1 MKDTTPEAPLTT
13 QEEMMLWWS
22 GLCWEYHPR
31 NCECNDMG
39 EFPSPENQEGR
50 IIVRDLPP
58 KKSNQ

>member
-1 MKDTTPEAPLTT
+1 
-13 QEEMMLWWS
+13 MMLWWS

-50 IIVRDLPP
+50 VIVRDLPP